1 MPQYEKPPQFLARDA
16 EDPLANAMQESLKTV
31 TKLMRQQPPP
41 KRLVTAL
48 GNQTPDQGVTF
59 KPGQIVDIPHG
70 LDRTPAGFNIAK
82 VVTDTPRAGSAP
94 IAAPNL
100 QVVEVPGPLGQK
112 IMRLRYIAPKKDN
125 GEDADASPVRLHLEI
140 Y

>member
-1 MPQYEKPPQFLARDA
+1 MAQQDKPSQFLARDA
-16 EDPLANAMQESLKTV
+16 KDPLANAMQESLAAV
-31 TKLMRQQPPP
+31 TKSMRQQPPP
-41 KRLVTAL
+41 KQLVTSL
-48 GNQTPDQGVTF
+48 GTQTPDQGITF

-70 LDRTPAGFNIAK
+70 LGRVAAGFNIAK

-94 IAAPNL
+94 LAAPNL

-125 GEDADASPVRLHLEI
+125 GEDADASPVRLHLELF
-140 Y
+140 